1 MTGPV
6 WISTFRDAWMTG
18 GIWIWLL
25 ALMSA
30 AIWALSLRTFRD
42 LGLCEELSLGSDLI
56 VHRIRAIRILSVAA
70 PLVGL
75 MGTVS
80 AMITMFAGLH
90 AEGFSGDRAM
100 AGGIAQALVSTQAGL
115 LAAIPGILMAHLL
128 ERRHMVIW
136 KRRGL

>member
-1 MTGPV
+1 MTGAG
-6 WISTFRDAWMTG
+6 WITTFRDAWMTG

-30 AIWALSLRTFRD
+30 GIWALSLKTFRD
-42 LGLCEELSLGSDLI
+42 LGLREGGPLGSDLI
-56 VHRIRAIRILSVAA
+56 VHRIRAIRVLSATA
-70 PLVGL
+70 PLLGL

-128 ERRHMVIW
+128 ERRHRAGW
-136 KRRGL
+136 KGRGL